1 VERRKEWNFQAVGRM
16 WRVVVEDFREVMK
29 LDNMVIKRRQFDR
42 VEVVLLVRV
51 FWTLED
57 SSVK

>member
-1 VERRKEWNFQAVGRM
+1 M
-16 WRVVVEDFREVMK
+16 EDFREVMK